1 MCNLKEIEHWKTDTQ
16 CICRYSHSKII
27 MVSSQMHF
35 GNVGLKN
42 VEVFFK
48 AEILNAVK
56 IF

>member
-35 GNVGLKN
+35 GNVGLNK
-42 VEVFFK
+42 V
-48 AEILNAVK
+48 
-56 IF
+56 